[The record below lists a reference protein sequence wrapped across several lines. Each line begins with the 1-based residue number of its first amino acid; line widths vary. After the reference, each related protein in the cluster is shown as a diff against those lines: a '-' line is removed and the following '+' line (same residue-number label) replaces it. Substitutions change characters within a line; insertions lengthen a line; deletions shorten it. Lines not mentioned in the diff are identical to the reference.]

1 MLAAKRVALVLCL
14 PCLTACV
21 PLALT
26 AAGVGMATG
35 VSHTL
40 GGIVYKTFTAP
51 QAQVKRGVL
60 SALSRMQIKVTEI
73 KRKNSTET
81 IFAKAGDRDIEID
94 LEALTPTT
102 TRMQVTAR
110 KDGGLLRDSATAT
123 EIIIQT
129 EKLVGPT

>member
-1 MLAAKRVALVLCL
+1 MTPPRTLALILCL
-14 PCLTACV
+14 SCLTACV

-40 GGIVYKTFTAP
+40 GGMVYKTFTAP
-51 QAQVKRGVL
+51 QAQVKRATL
-60 SALSRMQIKVTEI
+60 NALGRMQIKVTEI
-73 KRKNSTET
+73 KRKNGTET
-81 IFAKAGDRDIEID
+81 IFAKAGDRDIEIE
-94 LEALTPTT
+94 LEGLTPTT

-110 KDGGLLRDSATAT
+110 KDAGLLRDSATAT